1 MGKGAPGN
9 IVLIGFSFTGKTAV
23 GREVARTLG
32 LRFVDSDDEI
42 AALAGKDIPQIFAQD
57 GEARFRELERQ
68 VLARLCREEGLVIS
82 TGGGAIVDA
91 GNRELLAG
99 SGVVVLLEATPLTIY
114 QRLRA
119 DQEPGS
125 VPRPLLAAADPLG
138 RIEEMKVA
146 RQPFYAMADWTVH
159 TDTLSPDEVCQEVVR
174 AWRHVSQRWDSE
186 KRLARPFPPPPGDAP
201 EGERGASFTVST
213 PTSRYPVFVGWGILD
228 ELGERLK
235 GVGLGGTAFVIS
247 DEAVFALHGQRTV
260 KALEGAGLTV
270 ASLAVPPGE
279 KSKAIEGA
287 VALYDWLVARHAER
301 GHTIVALGG
310 GMVGDLAGFVAATFL
325 RGLPLVQVPTTLI
338 AMADSAIGG
347 KVAINHP
354 QAKNLIGAFYQPRL
368 VLADTGTLATLPAR
382 ELTSGW
388 AEVAKHALALDAD
401 LFAFLDAGAARL
413 VGLDA
418 EATAWAVKRSA
429 AIKAAVVAEDER
441 EQGRRTIL
449 NYGHTIAHGLEVATG
464 YGHLLHG
471 EAVAIG
477 MMGAAMLSERLGL
490 ITGDVVEQQRGLL
503 ERLGLPT
510 SCPGAERDGVLSA
523 MELDKKVR
531 QGAVRWVLLEGIGRA
546 VVRADVPVA
555 EVRDVLDVLLK

>member
-1 MGKGAPGN
+1 M
-9 IVLIGFSFTGKTAV
+9 
-23 GREVARTLG
+23 
-32 LRFVDSDDEI
+32 
-42 AALAGKDIPQIFAQD
+42 
-57 GEARFRELERQ
+57 
-68 VLARLCREEGLVIS
+68 
-82 TGGGAIVDA
+82 
-91 GNRELLAG
+91 
-99 SGVVVLLEATPLTIY
+99 
-114 QRLRA
+114 
-119 DQEPGS
+119 
-125 VPRPLLAAADPLG
+125 
-138 RIEEMKVA
+138 
-146 RQPFYAMADWTVH
+146 
-159 TDTLSPDEVCQEVVR
+159 
-174 AWRHVSQRWDSE
+174 
-186 KRLARPFPPPPGDAP
+186 
-201 EGERGASFTVST
+201 
-213 PTSRYPVFVGWGILD
+213 
-228 ELGERLK
+228 
-235 GVGLGGTAFVIS
+235 
-247 DEAVFALHGQRTV
+247 
-260 KALEGAGLTV
+260 
-270 ASLAVPPGE
+270 PPGE
-279 KSKAIEGA
+279 RSKAIDGA

-310 GMVGDLAGFVAATFL
+310 GVVGDLAGFVAATFL